1 MIFTEERK
9 LQNIHKGTNL
19 LIIFLVSTSILTCFY
34 IPGVLGFLGLPGFNQ
49 AKPFW
54 ITSGIIVYLIE
65 LIIFWNGMIRIYLTS
80 TQLRIKL
87 RVLGLIFG
95 MILPFNIIILIFM
108 IIRVRQ
114 EYTFE
119 TAKLK
124 LNEERKDQ
132 QICKT
137 KYPLLLLHGV
147 FFRDFR
153 YFNYWGRIPGELKK
167 NGAVIYYGNQ
177 QSAESVVTSG
187 KTIAKKIKEI
197 CEKEGC
203 EKVNIIGHSKGGLDA
218 RWAISKEGMAPYVAS
233 LTTINTPHR
242 GCLFAE
248 YLLTKIPAKRQNQIA
263 SVYNEILTKL
273 GDSDPDFLTSVNDL
287 TAESMKK
294 FNEEVPDSPLV
305 YYQSVG
311 SKMNKKQGG
320 KFPLRYSY
328 NLVKKYDGN
337 NDGLVGQDSCP
348 WGQKFQFLT
357 TKHGRGISHADMI
370 DLYKENIKEF
380 DVREFYVQL
389 VKDLKDQG
397 F

>member
-9 LQNIHKGTNL
+9 LQNIHKGANL
-19 LIIFLVSTSILTCFY
+19 LVIFLVSTSILACFY

-95 MILPFNIIILIFM
+95 MILPINIIILIFM

-153 YFNYWGRIPGELKK
+153 YCN
-167 NGAVIYYGNQ
+167 
-177 QSAESVVTSG
+177 
-187 KTIAKKIKEI
+187 
-197 CEKEGC
+197 
-203 EKVNIIGHSKGGLDA
+203 
-218 RWAISKEGMAPYVAS
+218 
-233 LTTINTPHR
+233 
-242 GCLFAE
+242 
-248 YLLTKIPAKRQNQIA
+248 
-263 SVYNEILTKL
+263 
-273 GDSDPDFLTSVNDL
+273 
-287 TAESMKK
+287 
-294 FNEEVPDSPLV
+294 
-305 YYQSVG
+305 
-311 SKMNKKQGG
+311 
-320 KFPLRYSY
+320 
-328 NLVKKYDGN
+328 
-337 NDGLVGQDSCP
+337 
-348 WGQKFQFLT
+348 
-357 TKHGRGISHADMI
+357 
-370 DLYKENIKEF
+370 
-380 DVREFYVQL
+380 
-389 VKDLKDQG
+389 
-397 F
+397 